1 MNNKNKN
8 STDIINELSRNY
20 LLSLQND
27 DTIPSKEIAELLYNY
42 MKKLDAIKQFCDVS
56 KIKYRES
63 TKQYYIYVNRKQY
76 TGKTKQEL
84 FDKLYSA
91 YSMQACTLR
100 MAYIEW
106 MIWRRDIQTN
116 PKTLLENKNEWTKYI
131 EKSSLA
137 GMILTEIDINV
148 LEDFYYD
155 ITKNFSINSKRLT
168 NINSVLNGIFKR
180 CVSLK
185 LISHNPLK
193 DVDMSIFHKR
203 CMPRRTQKENYTM
216 EERSAI
222 IDYVSKKEDIYSLA
236 IHLSMYLCV
245 RIGELLAIRPEDID
259 GDILSLNRTMRKFQT
274 MNDDLTFSKEI
285 ITNEER
291 LKGNK
296 SSGFRKIP
304 LTTKAQDVIRKI
316 LILYPDNEF
325 LLMIDGRQLRSD
337 SFNRRLK
344 QVCETLGIPYRSSH
358 QIRFTVATMLYQS
371 GVPITQLSFLLGH
384 SDTNTTWHYIRQT
397 LPDEN
402 TISTMISVL
411 DDM

>member
-1 MNNKNKN
+1 MNHKNNN

-27 DTIPSKEIAELLYNY
+27 DTIPSKEVAELLYNY

-91 YSMQACTLR
+91 YSKQACTLR

-137 GMILTEIDINV
+137 DKILTEIDINV
-148 LEDFYYD
+148 LEGFYYD

-193 DVDMSIFHKR
+193 DVDMSLFHKR
-203 CMPRRTQKENYTM
+203 CMPRHSQKENYTM

-304 LTTKAQDVIRKI
+304 LTAKAQDVIRKI

-325 LLMIDGRQLRSD
+325 LLMINGRQLRSD

-358 QIRFTVATMLYQS
+358 QIRFTVATMLFQS

-411 DDM
+411 DHM

>member
-137 GMILTEIDINV
+137 DMILTEIDINV

-168 NINSVLNGIFKR
+168 NINV
-180 CVSLK
+180 
-185 LISHNPLK
+185 
-193 DVDMSIFHKR
+193 
-203 CMPRRTQKENYTM
+203 
-216 EERSAI
+216 
-222 IDYVSKKEDIYSLA
+222 
-236 IHLSMYLCV
+236 
-245 RIGELLAIRPEDID
+245 
-259 GDILSLNRTMRKFQT
+259 
-274 MNDDLTFSKEI
+274 
-285 ITNEER
+285 
-291 LKGNK
+291 
-296 SSGFRKIP
+296 
-304 LTTKAQDVIRKI
+304 
-316 LILYPDNEF
+316 PDF
-325 LLMIDGRQLRSD
+325 L
-337 SFNRRLK
+337 
-344 QVCETLGIPYRSSH
+344 
-358 QIRFTVATMLYQS
+358 
-371 GVPITQLSFLLGH
+371 
-384 SDTNTTWHYIRQT
+384 
-397 LPDEN
+397 
-402 TISTMISVL
+402 
-411 DDM
+411 